1 MEQRDQV
8 LPIIMAGGAGTRLWP
23 ISRDTMPKQFIALLE
38 DGISPFQAT
47 VRRVTGEG
55 FARPIIVTNNDFRF
69 ICAEQLAHLGVAAD
83 IVLEPERRDSAPAV
97 AIGALM
103 GERRAPGTTCLV
115 LASDHVIR
123 DEPGFLAAVA
133 TAAKLATGGR
143 IMTLGITPD
152 HPSTAYGY
160 IRPGSEAL
168 GDGAHVL
175 DKFVEKPDRATAERY
190 VAEGFVWN
198 SGNFAFRSNVML
210 DELRDH
216 APAVLSAAEE
226 SLVKAV
232 ADLDF
237 IRLDTAAFTASPT
250 LSIDYAVMETTRR
263 GGVLAA
269 DFGWSDIGSW
279 DSLHAIKDKDADG
292 NVFEGNVAAIDTTN
306 SFVRSDDVL
315 TTVLG
320 LDNVVVVTTDDAVL
334 VAAKDA
340 APDVKRMV
348 AKLRKAGRSEA
359 SEHLRIHR
367 PWGWYQRIDIG
378 ARFQVKHICV
388 KPGGRLSLQRHH
400 HRAEHWVV
408 VHGTAEVTIDD
419 KVRLYHENEAAY
431 LPIGCVHRLHN
442 PGKID
447 LKLIEVQVGSYTGED
462 DIVRIE
468 DIYARG

>member
-1 MEQRDQV
+1 MEQCDQV
-8 LPIIMAGGAGTRLWP
+8 LPIIMAGGSGTRLWP

-38 DGISPFQAT
+38 NGISPFQAT
-47 VRRVTGEG
+47 VRRVAGAG
-55 FARPIIVTNNDFRF
+55 FSRPIIVTNIDFRF
-69 ICAEQLAHLGVAAD
+69 ICAEQLAALGVAAD

-103 GERRAPGTTCLV
+103 AERRGPGTICLV
-115 LASDHVIR
+115 LASDHVIG
-123 DEPGFLAAVA
+123 DEPDFLSAVQTASCLAAS
-133 TAAKLATGGR
+133 GR

-160 IRPGSEAL
+160 IRPGDEELAE
-168 GDGAHVL
+168 GAHVL
-175 DKFVEKPDRATAERY
+175 DRFVEKPDRETAETY
-190 VAEGFVWN
+190 LAEGFVWN

-210 DELRDH
+210 DELRSH
-216 APAVLSAAEE
+216 APAVLAAATGA
-226 SLVKAV
+226 LDKAV

-237 IRLDTAAFTASPT
+237 IRLDRDAFTASPT
-250 LSIDYAVMETTRR
+250 LSIDYAVMEHTRL

-279 DSLHAIKDKDADG
+279 DSLHAIKAKDADG
-292 NVFEGNVAAIDTTN
+292 NVFEGNVAALDTTN

-320 LDNVVVVTTDDAVL
+320 LDNIVVVTTDDAVL

-340 APDVKRMV
+340 APDVKRLV
-348 AKLRKAGRSEA
+348 TLLRQSGRSEA

-408 VHGTAEVTIDD
+408 VHGTAEVTIDED
-419 KVRLYHENEAAY
+419 VRLYHENEAAY